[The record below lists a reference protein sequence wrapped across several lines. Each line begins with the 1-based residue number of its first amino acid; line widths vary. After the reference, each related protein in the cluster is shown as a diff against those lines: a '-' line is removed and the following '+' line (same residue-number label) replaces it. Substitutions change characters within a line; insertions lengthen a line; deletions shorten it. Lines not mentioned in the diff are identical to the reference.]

1 MLKKLLKYELR
12 ATTRTMGGVYLA
24 LAAVSVALGVWLRMG
39 VGDATGG
46 STLAAVA
53 PQGSF
58 NAEQVYGGVMTVL
71 LLVYLAVLIAVA
83 VLTVLNLLQR
93 FTHNLLG
100 SEGYLMHTL
109 PVSSKQL
116 LGSKLLAALLW
127 GAVSIAAVLLSM
139 VVICLV
145 AMVGTAWQDD
155 LSLGIDLVL
164 GAFKRESGMALLPF
178 LLGVLLTALCGVA
191 CTLLRVYAACL
202 IGHQFKR
209 HFAVAG
215 IVAYFLL
222 NGAQSALLSLAGYS
236 GLEVGARTL
245 STGAEALIAGYESA
259 PVALQFAGGV
269 AAFCAVNLAFGAVY
283 FFLADWLLRTKL
295 NLE

>member
-1 MLKKLLKYELR
+1 MLNKLLKYELR

-39 VGDATGG
+39 VGDAAGG
-46 STLAAVA
+46 STLG
-53 PQGSF
+53 PF
-58 NAEQVYGGVMTVL
+58 DAEGVYGGVMTVL
-71 LLVYLAVLIAVA
+71 LLVYMAVLIAVA

-116 LGSKLLAALLW
+116 LASKLLAALLW
-127 GAVSIAAVLLSM
+127 AAASIAAVLLSM
-139 VVICLV
+139 AVICLV
-145 AMVGTAWQDD
+145 TMVGTAWQGE
-155 LSLGIDLVL
+155 LSLGIGLVL
-164 GAFKRESGMALLPF
+164 DAFKQESGLALPPY
-178 LLGVLLTALCGVA
+178 LLGVLLAALCGVA

-222 NGAQSALLSLAGYS
+222 NGAQNLLLSLAGYS
-236 GLEVGARTL
+236 GLEMGTRTL
-245 STGAEALIAGYESA
+245 STLIAGYESA

-269 AAFCAVNLAFGAVY
+269 AAACAINLAFGAVY